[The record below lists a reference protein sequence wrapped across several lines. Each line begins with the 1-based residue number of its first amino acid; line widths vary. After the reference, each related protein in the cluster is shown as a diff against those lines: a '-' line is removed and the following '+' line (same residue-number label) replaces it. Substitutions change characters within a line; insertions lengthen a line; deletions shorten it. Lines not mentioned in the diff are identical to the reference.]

1 MTHLEPEV
9 LALHALGEPVTPA
22 EQRHL
27 AECDRCAGELAT
39 LRSTAATAR
48 AAAGEALVPAPDAVW
63 ERIGA
68 ELGLAADVRPDPAGP
83 ARPVGPAGPVGTEP
97 DDGTR
102 SAPPG
107 GAPGRRSRGRWLLAA
122 AAGLV
127 VGAVGGGAVVASV
140 QRPAETVVA
149 QARLDALPGW
159 AASGDAW
166 LEEGADG
173 RRTLVVRVS
182 PTAEDGFRAVWLLD
196 QDATRLVSL
205 GALDGD
211 EGRFAVP
218 PGLDLDEFPV
228 VDVSA
233 EPFDG
238 DPAHSGDSIVRGAL
252 DRGA

>member
-1 MTHLEPEV
+1 VPHLEPDA
-9 LALHALGEPVTPA
+9 LALHAVGEPVTPA

-27 AECDRCAGELAT
+27 AACDRCARELAA

-48 AAAGEALVPAPDAVW
+48 AGAGEALVPAPDAVW
-63 ERIGA
+63 ERIAA
-68 ELGLAADVRPDPAGP
+68 ELGLAPDVRP
-83 ARPVGPAGPVGTEP
+83 GPAGPVVTEP
-97 DDGTR
+97 GDGTGSAR
-102 SAPPG
+102 SG
-107 GAPGRRSRGRWLLAA
+107 GAPVRGSRGRWLLAV

-149 QARLDALPGW
+149 EARLDALPGW

-173 RRTLVVRVS
+173 TRTLVVRVS
-182 PTAEDGFRAVWLLD
+182 PTEEDGFRAVWLLD

-252 DRGA
+252 DRRA

>member
-1 MTHLEPEV
+1 MPHLGSDA
-9 LALHALGEPVTPA
+9 LALHAVGEPATPA
-22 EQRHL
+22 ERRHL
-27 AECDRCAGELAT
+27 AECDRCARELAV
-39 LRSTAATAR
+39 LRSTAASAR
-48 AAAGEALVPAPDAVW
+48 AGVGEALVPAPDAVW
-63 ERIGA
+63 ERISA
-68 ELGLAADVRPDPAGP
+68 ELGLAPDVRPGPAGAASAGPQDGTRP
-83 ARPVGPAGPVGTEP
+83 ARPG
-97 DDGTR
+97 
-102 SAPPG
+102 G
-107 GAPGRRSRGRWLLAA
+107 GASAGRSRGRWLLAV

-127 VGAVGGGAVVASV
+127 VGAVGGGAVVAAG
-140 QRPAETVVA
+140 QRPTETVVA
-149 QARLDALPGW
+149 EARLDPLPGW
-159 AASGDAW
+159 TASGDAW

-173 RRTLVVRVS
+173 TRTLVVRVS
-182 PTAEDGFRAVWLLD
+182 RTEEDGFRAVWLLD

-252 DRGA
+252 DRPA